1 MDYTIKAVKAS
12 GSKDPHGNEWF
23 SVLFESGEQAS
34 WLAKTEPRVGDTVYG
49 NITEE
54 TKKSGEGTYK
64 RFRKAQKDVTVT
76 GSTSSN
82 APYKMSNEEPG
93 RQDSIMR
100 MNALNNAV
108 NRGNAAINMEKDFDV
123 LQAAEEYYTWLKN
136 EKIEDKAKEVFPEA
150 EEVKEDKKEEVTFM
164 DDEVDLDSIPF

>member
-12 GSKDPHGNEWF
+12 GQKDPHGNEWF
-23 SVLFESGEQAS
+23 SVLFESGDQAS
-34 WLAKTEPRVGDTVYG
+34 WLAKTEPRIGDTVYG

-76 GSTSSN
+76 GSTSQT
-82 APYKMSNEEPG
+82 KFTEGPG
-93 RQDSIMR
+93 KQDSIIRQSSMK
-100 MNALNNAV
+100 AAV
-108 NRGNAAINMEKDFDV
+108 DLVVGGQEKYEKLFD
-123 LQAAEEYYTWLKN
+123 LAEEIVKWVKN

-150 EEVKEDKKEEVTFM
+150 EEVKDEDFM
-164 DDEVDLDSIPF
+164 DGEISLDDIPF

>member
-12 GSKDPHGNEWF
+12 GQKDPHGNEWF
-23 SVLFESGEQAS
+23 SVLFESGDQAS
-34 WLAKTEPRVGDTVYG
+34 WLAKTEPRIGDTVYG

-76 GSTSSN
+76 GSTSQT
-82 APYKMSNEEPG
+82 KFTEDPG
-93 RQDSIMR
+93 KQDSIMR
-100 MNALNNAV
+100 MNALTNAV
-108 NRGNAAINMEKDFDV
+108 NMSVGIHKAAVDENHSVSVNILAAANDFY
-123 LQAAEEYYTWLKN
+123 EWLKN

-150 EEVKEDKKEEVTFM
+150 EEVKDEDFM
-164 DDEVDLDSIPF
+164 DGEISLDDIPF

>member
-12 GSKDPHGNEWF
+12 GQKDPHGNEWF
-23 SVLFESGEQAS
+23 SVLFESGDQAS
-34 WLAKTEPRVGDTVYG
+34 WLAKTEPRIGDTVYG

-76 GSTSSN
+76 GSTSQT
-82 APYKMSNEEPG
+82 KFTEDPG
-93 RQDSIMR
+93 KQDSIIRQSSMK
-100 MNALNNAV
+100 AAV
-108 NRGNAAINMEKDFDV
+108 DLVTGGQEKYEKLFD
-123 LQAAEEYYTWLKN
+123 LAEEIVKWVKN

-150 EEVKEDKKEEVTFM
+150 EEVKDEDFM
-164 DDEVDLDSIPF
+164 DGEISLDDIPF

>member
-12 GSKDPHGNEWF
+12 GQKDPHGNEWF
-23 SVLFESGEQAS
+23 SVLFESGDQAS
-34 WLAKTEPRVGDTVYG
+34 WLAKTEPRIGDTVYG

-76 GSTSSN
+76 GSTSQT
-82 APYKMSNEEPG
+82 KFTEDPG
-93 RQDSIMR
+93 KQDSIIRQSSMK
-100 MNALNNAV
+100 AAV
-108 NRGNAAINMEKDFDV
+108 DLVVGGQEKYEKLFD
-123 LQAAEEYYTWLKN
+123 LAEEIVKWVKN

-150 EEVKEDKKEEVTFM
+150 EEVKDEDFM
-164 DDEVDLDSIPF
+164 DGEISLDDIPF